1 VSRRYNFT
9 QCVTQLHT
17 NFKTFKHWLVEDGID
32 AGKQLNRADSREK
45 YLTEEQLVAM
55 AQKRDIPLHLPD
67 PERKPESSAA
77 RILAGVDER
86 FAALEQQM
94 AGRIDQLA
102 ADIPTMLADL
112 RHTLEQQLTHHF
124 DQFDAR
130 LEGLLAELQRTRE
143 SAPPQERPL
152 APAPRARNA
161 APSASTSTLTT
172 PTTAPPKPTAKKR
185 GKRTAKAKQ
194 LPKNFVPL
202 SVFKN
207 DHNVSA
213 KAVEYAMERGKLA
226 TERGKWLYNG
236 RNVLIALDRQGQQ
249 QFHALFNGRD
259 GFQLCKGC
267 PHAL

>member
-1 VSRRYNFT
+1 MADVRR
-9 QCVTQLHT
+9 
-17 NFKTFKHWLVEDGID
+17 D
-32 AGKQLNRADSREK
+32 
-45 YLTEEQLVAM
+45 
-55 AQKRDIPLHLPD
+55 
-67 PERKPESSAA
+67 
-77 RILAGVDER
+77 
-86 FAALEQQM
+86 LEQPEPQ
-94 AGRIDQLA
+94 
-102 ADIPTMLADL
+102 PT
-112 RHTLEQQLTHHF
+112 RRF
-124 DQFDAR
+124 DQVDAR
-130 LEGLLAELQRTRE
+130 LEQLLAELQRARA
-143 SAPPQERPL
+143 SAPPQARPHP
-152 APAPRARNA
+152 PAPRARNA
-161 APSASTSTLTT
+161 APSASASASTPSS
-172 PTTAPPKPTAKKR
+172 PTTAAPPKPTAKKR

-267 PHAL
+267 PHAI